1 MSPTLLLVGPA
12 QNQSGSLIHL
22 PLGFIDDDKLSE
34 DAEVLYVDDY
44 DYDSDSDFEDSGM
57 LDMLSRICVLL
68 TTCISDLQTPI
79 STGELLDPA
88 DLLSK
93 QGAKSCASSDP
104 PTVVHLVTPNV
115 PTITSTPQITHT
127 IVIQDVAF
135 VT

>member
-1 MSPTLLLVGPA
+1 MGPA

-79 STGELLDPA
+79 TAGELLDPA
-88 DLLSK
+88 DLLLK
-93 QGAKSCASSDP
+93 QGAKSCAFSDP

-127 IVIQDVAF
+127 IVIKDVAF